1 MRIEFRSA
9 NIADAAQLEK
19 YAESRLTESLIAVAD
34 RVQGVQVVL
43 AVEAGGEPG
52 DLNRA
57 ELTADLGERVIRVA
71 GSADQMRSAID
82 LAIAKLKE
90 RVAAFP
96 APKSKSQDGAPVEV
110 TIDRVGV
117 EPESGRTVILLRADS
132 GRILPI
138 WIGPAEAVSI
148 MSAMAGNRPERPQT
162 HDLLLQAIQTLG
174 ASVVRVEV
182 HGLVSGVFLGR
193 LILRRDS
200 QETVLDTRP
209 SDGIALAVRA
219 RAPVLV
225 AEDVLVEAA
234 LTVQE
239 TEIGPGPDGRTL
251 N

>member
-1 MRIEFRSA
+1 MRIEFRSKK
-9 NIADAAQLEK
+9 IADAAQLEK
-19 YAESRLTESLIAVAD
+19 YAEARLSENLAAVAD
-34 RVQGVQVVL
+34 RVRGVQVML
-43 AVEAGGEPG
+43 AVEPGSEPG
-52 DLNRA
+52 ELNRA
-57 ELTADLGERVIRVA
+57 ELTADLGESVIRVA

-82 LAIAKLKE
+82 LAVAKLKE
-90 RVAAFP
+90 RVSQFA
-96 APKSKSQDGAPVEV
+96 APKSQDSAPVEV

-117 EPESGRTVILLRADS
+117 EPESGRTVILLRADG

-148 MSAMAGNRPERPQT
+148 MAAMAGNRPERPQT

-174 ASVVRVEV
+174 ASVIRVEV

-193 LILRRDS
+193 LVLRRDS

-209 SDGIALAVRA
+209 SDGIAIAVRA
-219 RAPVLV
+219 GAPVLV

-239 TEIGPGPDGRTL
+239 TEIGTGPDGRTL

>member
-1 MRIEFRSA
+1 MRIEFRSK
-9 NIADAAQLEK
+9 NLADAAELEK
-19 YAESRLTESLIAVAD
+19 YAESRLTKDLSAIAGSC
-34 RVQGVQVVL
+34 RGVHVLL
-43 AVEAGGEPG
+43 AVEPGGEPG
-52 DLNRA
+52 ELNRA
-57 ELTADLGERVIRVA
+57 ELTADLAGGIIRVA

-82 LAIAKLKE
+82 LAIQKLKE
-90 RVAAFP
+90 RAVELAARP
-96 APKSKSQDGAPVEV
+96 RTDGAPVEV
-110 TIDRVGV
+110 IIDRVGV
-117 EPESGRTVILLRADS
+117 EPESGRTVVLLRADG

-182 HGLVSGVFLGR
+182 HGLVNGVFLGR
-193 LILRRDS
+193 LVLRKDTE
-200 QETVLDTRP
+200 ETVLDTRP
-209 SDGIALAVRA
+209 SDGIAIAVRA
-219 RAPVLV
+219 GAPVLV

-239 TEIGPGPDGRTL
+239 AEAGISSDGRTL

>member
-1 MRIEFRSA
+1 MRVEFRSK
-9 NIADAAQLEK
+9 NLADAAELEK
-19 YAESRLTESLIAVAD
+19 YAESRLTKDLSAIAD
-34 RVQGVQVVL
+34 RCRGVHVLL
-43 AVEAGGEPG
+43 AVEPGE
-52 DLNRA
+52 LNRA
-57 ELTADLGERVIRVA
+57 ELTADLAGGVIRVA

-82 LAIAKLKE
+82 LAIEKLKE
-90 RVAAFP
+90 RAVELAARP
-96 APKSKSQDGAPVEV
+96 RADGAPVEV
-110 TIDRVGV
+110 IIDRVGV
-117 EPESGRTVILLRADS
+117 EPESGRTVVLLRADG

-182 HGLVSGVFLGR
+182 HGLVNGVFLGR
-193 LILRRDS
+193 LVLRKDTE
-200 QETVLDTRP
+200 ETVLDTRP
-209 SDGIALAVRA
+209 SDGIAIAVRA
-219 RAPVLV
+219 GAPVLV

-239 TEIGPGPDGRTL
+239 AEAGISSDGRTL